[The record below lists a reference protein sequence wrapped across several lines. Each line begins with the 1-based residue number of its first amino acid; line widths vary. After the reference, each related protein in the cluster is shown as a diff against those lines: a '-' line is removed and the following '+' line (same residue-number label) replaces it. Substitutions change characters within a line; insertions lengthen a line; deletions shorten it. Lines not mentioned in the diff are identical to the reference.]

1 MQRQIGI
8 ILKIF
13 TSFTINRIHFVIE
26 TPDDDKLKLF
36 RKYLQLIFDKVKIIQ
51 LYNFKIS
58 YSFRKISIPIFKR

>member
-26 TPDDDKLKLF
+26 TPDDDKFELF
-36 RKYLQLIFDKVKIIQ
+36 SKYLQLIFDKVKMISF
-51 LYNFKIS
+51 YNFKKS
-58 YSFRKISIPIFKR
+58 YSVRYISRIPMYI